1 MTIIW
6 DYPLFSD
13 NNPILAILILV
24 LVTAGFGALFG
35 SMAGLVQ
42 WAVLRSR
49 STAAFPARMI
59 LISAV
64 AGAAGAIAQPLV
76 NIGLLVIFNTIIK
89 IIPPQ
94 VSFTLA
100 AIIST
105 AVMGAVYGGVMATS
119 APHRPSPNGGAD
131 ADPSSEFF
139 GSRPRLPW
147 R

>member
-13 NNPILAILILV
+13 TNPLLAILILV
-24 LVTAGFGALFG
+24 LVTAGFGAVFG

-49 STAAFPARMI
+49 STAAFPGRMI

-64 AGAAGAIAQPLV
+64 AGAVGAIAQPLV
-76 NIGLLVIFNTIIK
+76 NIGLLVIFNNIIK
-89 IIPPQ
+89 ILPPQ

-100 AIIST
+100 ALSSV
-105 AVMGAVYGGVMATS
+105 AAMGAAYGGVMATA
-119 APHRPSPNGGAD
+119 APRLSSPNGNSGSEG
-131 ADPSSEFF
+131 SSEFF

-147 R
+147 S